1 MSEKLQKV
9 LARQGLGSRRG
20 LEKLISE
27 GRVSVDGKAAAL
39 GDRIEDGVTV
49 AIDGKVVLRPWQS
62 KPLCRVLMY
71 HKPEGELTTLSDPED
86 RPTVFDHLPDP
97 GSARWIYIGRL
108 DINTSGLLLFTTD
121 GELANALMHPSHG
134 IERVYAARVY
144 GQIGEEQISKLLEGV
159 DLDDGPAHFDKVEFA
174 GGEGRNAWYTCTLKE
189 GRKREVRRLW
199 EAVGATVSR
208 LIRIKYAGIEL
219 DRSLRA
225 GEYRELSR
233 GEINILRYLA
243 GMKALD
249 PDEMAPALPKAQD
262 KGARGENSR
271 PARRTAPFHAAG
283 RNEGADDGSRVF
295 KPHRGSGYRPHDD
308 RGGFSNRR
316 TAGGKRRDRADRR
329 GDEPRRS
336 FGEGRQSDRYEERG
350 RRSSGGYVKRDGF
363 AAHRSSFK
371 DRRDGERGERRNLED
386 HRSYR
391 DHDAPRRPR
400 TGADRKPRGRFFG
413 RGGR

>member
-49 AIDGKVVLRPWQS
+49 AIDGKVVLRPGQS

-316 TAGGKRRDRADRR
+316 ADGGKRRDRADRR
-329 GDEPRRS
+329 SDDPRRS
-336 FGEGRQSDRYEERG
+336 YGERSEGGRYASSD
-350 RRSSGGYVKRDGF
+350 RRSSRSYVKRDGF
-363 AAHRSSFK
+363 GAHRDSFK
-371 DRRDGERGERRNLED
+371 GWRDDERGDRRDSE

-400 TGADRKPRGRFFG
+400 AGADRKPRGRFFG
-413 RGGR
+413 RSGR

>member
-27 GRVSVDGKAAAL
+27 GRVSVNGKAAAL

-49 AIDGKVVLRPWQS
+49 AIDGKVVLRPGQS

-144 GQIGEEQISKLLEGV
+144 GQIGEEQINKLLEGV

-174 GGEGRNAWYTCTLKE
+174 GGEGRNSWYTCTLKE

-225 GEYRELSR
+225 GEFRELSR
-233 GEINILRYLA
+233 GEINILRNLA

-249 PDEMAPALPKAQD
+249 PDEVAPALPKAQD
-262 KGARGENSR
+262 KGGKGENPR
-271 PARRTAPFHAAG
+271 PARRNAPFHAG
-283 RNEGADDGSRVF
+283 TSDDDGSRVF
-295 KPHRGSGYRPHDD
+295 KPHRGTGYRQHEE
-308 RGGFSNRR
+308 RSGFSGRR
-316 TAGGKRRDRADRR
+316 ADGGKRRGSADR
-329 GDEPRRS
+329 GGEVTRRS
-336 FGEGRQSDRYEERG
+336 YGERSEGGRYASGD
-350 RRSSGGYVKRDGF
+350 RRSSRSYVKRDGF
-363 AAHRSSFK
+363 VAHRSAFNDRREDERG
-371 DRRDGERGERRNLED
+371 DRRDSER
-386 HRSYR
+386 RSYR
-391 DHDAPRRPR
+391 DHDAAPRRPR
-400 TGADRKPRGRFFG
+400 GAAENRKPRGRFFG